1 MFNKSKIYSIGLYD
15 ENFIYAQD
23 YKLISDI
30 YKNKLKVKY
39 LFKTLYETRETKVSI
54 QNIRKNEQKEFANMI
69 KIDNKTIKISF
80 FN

>member
-39 LFKTLYETRETKVSI
+39 LFLKLYTKQERQKSAFKT
-54 QNIRKNEQKEFANMI
+54 
-69 KIDNKTIKISF
+69 
-80 FN
+80 